1 MTGVQTCALPISKIK
16 KLLKDTIE
24 LNPSVDCKEVIPQV
38 AVETLRSKKTKGY
51 FGDKDFVVLAGG
63 GFACFKRVKE
73 VGLDTFLQD
82 YNIQREELT
91 VIEVQKIIEVIL
103 DRIEEEN
110 GEIDSILILSAF
122 QSAMANMLL
131 GKLTEPT
138 EFLSIFCEIFI
149 SMIIREDAN
158 EALTSMFRDIS
169 TETFNKSIEE
179 FSKRYVKEN
188 FMVLIENC
196 SNGEIQIEELI
207 KKLQD
212 TLNKK

>member
-1 MTGVQTCALPISKIK
+1 MGSSVRKTSAKIK

-73 VGLDTFLQD
+73 VGLDIFLQD
-82 YNIQREELT
+82 YNVQREELT
-91 VIEVQKIIEVIL
+91 VIEVQKIIEIIL
-103 DRIEEEN
+103 DKIEEEN

-131 GKLTEPT
+131 GKLTDPT

-158 EALTSMFRDIS
+158 EALTSMFKDTA
-169 TETFNKSIEE
+169 TETFNKNIEE
-179 FSKRYVKEN
+179 FSKKYVKEN
-188 FMVLIENC
+188 FMELIENC

>member
-1 MTGVQTCALPISKIK
+1 MGSSVRKTSAKIK

-82 YNIQREELT
+82 YNSQREELT

>member
-1 MTGVQTCALPISKIK
+1 MLI
-16 KLLKDTIE
+16 DTIE

>member
-1 MTGVQTCALPISKIK
+1 MGSSVRKTSAKIK

-91 VIEVQKIIEVIL
+91 VNEEQKIIEVIL

>member
-1 MTGVQTCALPISKIK
+1 M
-16 KLLKDTIE
+16 LKDTIE

>member
-1 MTGVQTCALPISKIK
+1 MGSSVRKTSAKIK

-73 VGLDTFLQD
+73 VGLDVFLQD
-82 YNIQREELT
+82 YNVQREELT

-103 DRIEEEN
+103 DRIEEES

-158 EALTSMFRDIS
+158 EALTSMFRDTS